1 MNMRKR
7 VLLSKV
13 VVAMLSVSMVL
24 GMAGCGNSGSASK
37 AAKDYVKLG
46 DYKGLE
52 VDLTVKTVTDEDV
65 EEEIQSQLEQNS
77 SYEEIADRTT
87 VAEGDIVNINTTAK
101 VDDADY
107 EDGTYEDYDYTLG
120 DAEFGEEFD
129 KALVG
134 KNKGDSFDLSVTLP
148 DDYFDEEYAG
158 KTVQF
163 NITVN
168 KIEKEVVPALD
179 DAFVATVSD
188 ECKTVAEYRDYVK
201 KDLQES
207 ADSDNES
214 SAKEDLMSQ
223 AVANADVKGTDDKV
237 YNLYYNQMKN
247 DYTNYAQQWNMEFD
261 DFLSQFMGMDED
273 GFKDY
278 VLDEV
283 YDIQVAMAIA
293 EKEKLTVSDK
303 EYKDSLSEYAEK
315 YGWDTTD
322 ELEQAYSKDYL
333 INNMTRDKVLDFL
346 FENAKVT
353 EVPEE
358 QSEAEEDDFEDVDD
372 VEEDEE
378 EADDEEA
385 DEEEADEEEADEEE
399 ADEDAE

>member
-378 EADDEEA
+378 EAD
-385 DEEEADEEEADEEE
+385 EEEADEEEADEEE